1 MIFVAILLYGLLGG
15 HGGFL
20 TAKPSPHAGPD
31 AQRRAVRI
39 ELGRPVLVGRR
50 QRIAGRV
57 GLRRAVRLGG
67 RTQRG
72 TDRRAVEL
80 RGTGVAERIRASPS

>member
-1 MIFVAILLYGLLGG
+1 MVFVAILLYGLLGG
-15 HGGFL
+15 HGGLL
-20 TAKPSPHAGPD
+20 TAEAVAHAGPD

-39 ELGRPVLVGRR
+39 ELGQSVLVGRR
-50 QRIAGRV
+50 QRVAGSI

-72 TDRRAVEL
+72 TDGRAV
-80 RGTGVAERIRASPS
+80 GSAAPASPSASAAPSS